1 VPTIATTYSAA
12 FNLIRQNST
21 GSTKLLEVN
30 ADGSIRTQN
39 WKEKLGNFGARL
51 ARRYDLRKDTK
62 DAAVA
67 IALEN
72 LAHQALNGPNQAE
85 RNFVD
90 QQFQNPAEFLVRYRE
105 ARQRVEQRNAP
116 RTAGSRT
123 AADSQVRR
131 DSVASLHQQ
140 TTANYGA
147 VGQGAP
153 AASAVTAHTG
163 PDLHALAQKYQV
175 DPRIA
180 KFMVG
185 GGSEF
190 AQVIQALLKEGGK
203 VDWADPID
211 KHYAQLL
218 DRTYQQEQAVRVAS
232 GAAISDADIRGW
244 AVACL
249 RQAQTAANHGAVA
262 QATPTP
268 AKPPAAA
275 TPQAA
280 ATPHSAPAPQAAS
293 SAAAAPVA
301 AHTGPDLQALAQK
314 YGVNPRIAKFLVGG
328 GSEFAQV
335 VQTLMKDGVKVDWAD
350 PIDRRY
356 AQLLDKTYT
365 QEQPFKMAR
374 NQAISDADIRGWAVA
389 CLRQVQ
395 AHSNWN

>member
-67 IALEN
+67 VALEN
-72 LAHQALNGPNQAE
+72 LAHNALNGQDQAE
-85 RNFVD
+85 RHFVN
-90 QQFQNPAEFLVRYRE
+90 QQGQFPAEFLVRYRE
-105 ARQRVEQRNAP
+105 ARQRVEQRNTP

-147 VGQGAP
+147 VGQAAP
-153 AASAVTAHTG
+153 AATSAAAAPVAAHTG
-163 PDLHALAQKYQV
+163 PDLHALAQKYGV
-175 DPRIA
+175 NARIA

-190 AQVIQALLKEGGK
+190 AQVIQALMKEGGK

-211 KHYAQLL
+211 KRYAQLL

-232 GAAISDADIRGW
+232 GVAISDADIRGW

-249 RQAQTAANHGAVA
+249 RQAQAN
-262 QATPTP
+262 
-268 AKPPAAA
+268 
-275 TPQAA
+275 
-280 ATPHSAPAPQAAS
+280 
-293 SAAAAPVA
+293 
-301 AHTGPDLQALAQK
+301 
-314 YGVNPRIAKFLVGG
+314 
-328 GSEFAQV
+328 
-335 VQTLMKDGVKVDWAD
+335 
-350 PIDRRY
+350 
-356 AQLLDKTYT
+356 
-365 QEQPFKMAR
+365 
-374 NQAISDADIRGWAVA
+374 
-389 CLRQVQ
+389 
-395 AHSNWN
+395 SNWQ